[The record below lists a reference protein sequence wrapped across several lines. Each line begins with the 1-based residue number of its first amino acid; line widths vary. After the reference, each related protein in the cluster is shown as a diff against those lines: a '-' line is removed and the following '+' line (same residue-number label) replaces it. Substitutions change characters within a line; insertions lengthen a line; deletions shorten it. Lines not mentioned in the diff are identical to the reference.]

1 MDVNN
6 KADYREMLKK
16 LHSANLNPGT
26 TKIYVDMKQV
36 KSSLPLAILRMRTL
50 ECPTWMPVARY
61 VNQ

>member
-1 MDVNN
+1 MDVDN
-6 KADYREMLKK
+6 KANYREMLKK

-50 ECPTWMPVARY
+50 ECPT
-61 VNQ
+61 